1 MKPCLQPTQSPKPH
15 VSKHLPCDLPPK
27 IQDGKL
33 LDADP
38 PEELAPKDAT
48 CPSEDGSAQHLGWT
62 VDSLDL
68 QSLAS
73 ISPFPGVLG
82 QLRAV
87 T

>member
-1 MKPCLQPTQSPKPH
+1 MSLVPSIGICCLK
-15 VSKHLPCDLPPK
+15 L
-27 IQDGKL
+27 QDGKL

-38 PEELAPKDAT
+38 PEELAPKDAM
-48 CPSEDGSAQHLGWT
+48 CPSEDGSGRSGRHLGCT

-68 QSLAS
+68 PSLAS